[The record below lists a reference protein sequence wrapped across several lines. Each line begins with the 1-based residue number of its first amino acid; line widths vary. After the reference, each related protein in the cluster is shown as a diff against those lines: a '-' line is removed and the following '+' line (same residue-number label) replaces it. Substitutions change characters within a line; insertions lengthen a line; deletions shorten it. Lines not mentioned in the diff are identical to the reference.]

1 MCNKLVLSIVYTWK
15 KVFVVCFNLCFSETG
30 TSKHLKSMV
39 LGVKVYSSGSGGVAG
54 HAAAWDPTVWGPRK
68 RLVVFQILCKT
79 HCII

>member
-1 MCNKLVLSIVYTWK
+1 
-15 KVFVVCFNLCFSETG
+15 
-30 TSKHLKSMV
+30 MV

-79 HCII
+79 HCIISNFYFALFGFSIQVLR